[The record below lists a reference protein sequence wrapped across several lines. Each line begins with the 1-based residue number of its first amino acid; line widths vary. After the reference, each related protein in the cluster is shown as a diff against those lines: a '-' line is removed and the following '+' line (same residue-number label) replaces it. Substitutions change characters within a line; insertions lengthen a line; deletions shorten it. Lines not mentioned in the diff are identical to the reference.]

1 MTRNSC
7 DGVWAAE
14 NFFKSLC
21 VKTTVIT
28 KHVRIVII
36 EQKKPLNQLY
46 PRYHAIALG
55 IGFPLD
61 KLKKQLYNILFS
73 FLGIMKKCI
82 QVVTEI
88 KLNRK
93 YIDKCEIVF
102 ISFQYFLI
110 IRVLYVLTILLF
122 SNPQEMLDYKRFEI
136 FIPNS
141 MMVYFIYFYFNFR
154 ESDRFVLFL
163 N

>member
-1 MTRNSC
+1 MVNIHQMTRNSC

-61 KLKKQLYNILFS
+61 KLKKQLYNILFY
-73 FLGIMKKCI
+73 FLGNNEE
-82 QVVTEI
+82 VYTSR
-88 KLNRK
+88 NRDQAEPK
-93 YIDKCEIVF
+93 
-102 ISFQYFLI
+102 
-110 IRVLYVLTILLF
+110 
-122 SNPQEMLDYKRFEI
+122 
-136 FIPNS
+136 
-141 MMVYFIYFYFNFR
+141 IYR
-154 ESDRFVLFL
+154 
-163 N
+163 